1 MDKIIIDNLKVY
13 AHHGVYKEE
22 NENGQ
27 NFYINAVLYTD
38 TRKAGMEDRL
48 ELATNYGEVCQFIH
62 QFVRGNLFKLIET
75 LAEKLAEAIL
85 IEFRLI
91 DEVQIEIRKPEAPI
105 GLEFESVSVEIARK
119 WHTVYL
125 ATGSNIGDKK
135 KHIKDAITSIS
146 ADNKCR
152 IIKTSE
158 LVRTTAYGEVEQDE
172 FLNGALMIKTLYTP
186 EELLK
191 KLHEI
196 EAAAGRERD
205 LHWGPRT
212 LDIDIIFYDDIVMYT
227 DDLQIPHED
236 MQNRDFVLEP
246 LSQIAPYVVHP
257 VLGKTVVQL
266 YEEVQKVGE
275 KHVIDLEYIR

>member
-38 TRKAGMEDRL
+38 TRKAGLEDRL
-48 ELATNYGEVCQFIH
+48 ELSTNYGEVCQFIH
-62 QFVRGNLFKLIET
+62 QFVRGNLFKLLET

-91 DEVQIEIRKPEAPI
+91 DEVKIEIRKPEAPI
-105 GLEFESVSVEIARK
+105 GLEFESVSVEIDRK
-119 WHTVYL
+119 WHTAYL

-135 KHIKDAITSIS
+135 KYIKDAITSIA
-146 ADNKCR
+146 ADSKCR

-172 FLNGALMIKTLYTP
+172 FLNGALMVKTLYTP

-196 EAAAGRERD
+196 EYAAGRERD

-246 LSQIAPYVVHP
+246 LSQIAPYMMHP

-266 YEEVQKVGE
+266 YEEVQKTGE
-275 KHVIDLEYIR
+275 THVIDLEYIR